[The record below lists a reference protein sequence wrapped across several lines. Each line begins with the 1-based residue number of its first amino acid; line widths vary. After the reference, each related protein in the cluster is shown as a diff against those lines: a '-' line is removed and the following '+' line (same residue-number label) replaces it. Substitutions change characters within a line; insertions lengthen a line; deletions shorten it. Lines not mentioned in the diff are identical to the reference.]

1 MGTKLP
7 VTPCHSYTALKA
19 PPSASTSAK
28 TVRRIRH
35 GARENNSHQ
44 IVSIGSATA
53 ITTKTTTL
61 RIWKSSD
68 DQSRAIPAT
77 AAPTPRITIAGHHR
91 IGGVL
96 EESFIASALSRQAP
110 GDPFRNQT
118 GQTITLKGVSKA

>member
-1 MGTKLP
+1 MPLEHRAEGAAQREHKGENREA
-7 VTPCHSYTALKA
+7 H
-19 PPSASTSAK
+19 PP
-28 TVRRIRH
+28 RR
-35 GARENNSHQ
+35 AREQ
-44 IVSIGSATA
+44 QPPDCKQRQRAA

-61 RIWKSSD
+61 RIWKSND
-68 DQSRAIPAT
+68 DHSRAIPAT